1 LPGDMQSKKVYFLRL
16 CARFDRQYGRLLPPP
31 I

>member
-1 LPGDMQSKKVYFLRL
+1 MQSKKVYFLRL